1 MACSAVRSSG
11 GVQVK
16 IKSNPDEFWDAIF
29 NSTKLFPTAIPS
41 LYTTISTSNAD
52 GTVRYIKYG
61 QDSPRIKQS
70 EEQINESQKP
80 KFSYTVLSGDI
91 LKYYTSFRAEIS
103 IVLNEDGA
111 WAKWT
116 WETDFPKA
124 NNPLDIGV
132 DLEEL
137 AVKTLGKLDDYVVR
151 A

>member
-11 GVQVK
+11 GYRLRLSLTQM
-16 IKSNPDEFWDAIF
+16 
-29 NSTKLFPTAIPS
+29 NSGMPFSTPPSSSQLPFLAFTPPS
-41 LYTTISTSNAD
+41 LPVTQMALFATLNMA
-52 GTVRYIKYG
+52 
-61 QDSPRIKQS
+61 
-70 EEQINESQKP
+70 
-80 KFSYTVLSGDI
+80 
-91 LKYYTSFRAEIS
+91 KYYTSFRAEIS